1 MRRIACQYANP
12 AARVRLA
19 AGVVILAA
27 IAGAGFLTL
36 GSGQSLSASTA
47 LAAAVR
53 VAETAPMSFAE
64 VVRKVSPAVVT
75 IRVTRSVAA
84 TAQGPGQG
92 RPDEFFRRF
101 FEDRRFFGDDGRRA
115 VPPAPRQGGAL
126 GSGFIVDPQGFVVTN
141 NHVVDGADE
150 ITVVLASGS
159 ELDATVVGTDP
170 KTDLALLKVA
180 SASAPADG
188 LPFVSWAKTDETHV
202 GDWVVAIG
210 APFGLEH
217 SVTVGVVSA
226 KDRSIG
232 AGPYDSFLQIDAPIN
247 RGNSGGPAFNLE
259 GEVVGVNSAIF
270 SPTGGN
276 VGIGFAIPAS
286 IADDIIADLR
296 DHGTV
301 RRGFLGVNI
310 QGVSADIAASLGL
323 AEPVGAIV
331 SAVIADG
338 PAAGADIE
346 VGDVIVSVD
355 GMPVNTARDL
365 PRLVAALKAGE
376 AAAFTVLR
384 DGSELHLQVVI
395 GRQADAPGRV
405 ATAPSADDT
414 VLGMRLAAMA
424 ENERQALGLS
434 REARGVV
441 IREVVPGSPAADK
454 GLQAGDVIVSVGRA
468 RVVQPA
474 DVVAGIDAAK
484 TQDRKAVLLR
494 VTRQEQDRLIG
505 LPLASA

>member
-12 AARVRLA
+12 AARVRIA
-19 AGVVILAA
+19 ARVGVLAA
-27 IAGAGFLTL
+27 IVGAGVILTL
-36 GSGQSLSASTA
+36 GPAQSLGASTA
-47 LAAAVR
+47 LAPAAQV
-53 VAETAPMSFAE
+53 VETAPTSFAE

-75 IRVTRSVAA
+75 IRVRRNVAA

-92 RPDEFFRRF
+92 RPDQFFRRF
-101 FEDRRFFGDDGRRA
+101 FEDRRFGDDGRRA
-115 VPPAPRQGGAL
+115 VPPVPRRSGAL

-150 ITVVLASGS
+150 ITVVLAGGS
-159 ELDATVVGTDP
+159 ALDATIVGTDP

-180 SASAPADG
+180 SASVPADG
-188 LPFVSWAKTDETHV
+188 LAFVSWAKTDETDV

-226 KDRSIG
+226 KNRSIG

-286 IADDIIADLR
+286 IAEGIVADLR

-301 RRGFLGVNI
+301 QRGFLGVNI

-331 SAVIADG
+331 AAVIPGG

-346 VGDVIVSVD
+346 VGDVIVSVN
-355 GMPVNTARDL
+355 GMPVNTVRDL

-384 DGSELHLQVVI
+384 DGSELRLQVTI

-424 ENERQALGLS
+424 ETERQALGLS
-434 REARGVV
+434 QDTAGVV

-454 GLQAGDVIVSVGRA
+454 GLQAGDVIVSVGRK

-484 TQDRKAVLLR
+484 QQDRKAVLLR
-494 VTRQEQDRLIG
+494 VTRQERDRLIG